1 MKEHHPRAGWR
12 PRYSLA
18 LVLVLGAVSWSVAQP
33 PESQRQR
40 LEGEGKEVY
49 LRYCAGCHGEKGDGK
64 GPAAAML
71 IVKPRD
77 FQSGIFKFGSTPSG
91 SLPTDEDLYK
101 VITRGLYRTSMP
113 EWSLLSEKDRVA
125 VVQYLKTFSPRW
137 TEERPEAAIFIP
149 QPPEWLDTPESV
161 TRGKEVYQLLQCSKC
176 HGETGKG
183 DGPSAATLDPDVW
196 GNHQK
201 PFDFTQGHLKSGP
214 LAKDI
219 YRTFMT
225 GVNGTAMP
233 SYGDIFAEP
242 DGENIREGDAWH
254 LISFTRSLRQ
264 TK

>member
-1 MKEHHPRAGWR
+1 MKERCPRAGR
-12 PRYSLA
+12 LVLA
-18 LVLVLGAVSWSVAQP
+18 LVLGAVSWSTAQP
-33 PESQRQR
+33 QESQRQR
-40 LEGEGKEVY
+40 LEAEGREVY
-49 LRYCAGCHGEKGDGK
+49 LRYCAGCHGEQGDGK
-64 GPAAAML
+64 GPASAML

-77 FQSGIFKFGSTPSG
+77 FTSGVFKFCSTPSG

-137 TEERPEAAIFIP
+137 KEERPEAPIFIP

-161 TRGKEVYQLLQCSKC
+161 ARGREVYRVLQCSKC

-201 PFDFTQGHLKSGP
+201 AFDFTQGRLKSGP
-214 LAKDI
+214 SARDI

-264 TK
+264 AK

>member
-1 MKEHHPRAGWR
+1 MEETR
-12 PRYSLA
+12 PRSGRRPLKI
-18 LVLVLGAVSWSVAQP
+18 LVAVCVLGAVSWSAAQA

-40 LEGEGKEVY
+40 LEAEGKVVY
-49 LRYCAGCHGEKGDGK
+49 LRHCAGCHGEQGDGK

-77 FQSGIFKFGSTPSG
+77 FTSGIYKFGSTPNG

-113 EWSLLSEKDRVA
+113 EWSLLSEKERVG

-137 TEERPEAAIFIP
+137 QQERPEAPIFVP
-149 QPPEWLDTPESV
+149 EPPEWLDTPESV
-161 TRGKEVYQLLQCSKC
+161 ARGAEVYENLQCAKC
-176 HGETGKG
+176 HGDTGRG

-196 GNHQK
+196 GNAQK
-201 PFDFTQGHLKSGP
+201 PFDFTQGRLKSGP
-214 LAKDI
+214 SGRDM

-242 DGENIREGDAWH
+242 DGEYIREGDAWH
-254 LISFTRSLRQ
+254 LISYTRSLRR
-264 TK
+264 